1 MSVKSISD
9 LKYFDPNVSKNQTN
23 HAILFF
29 SWRPEFNSKVA
40 VFRDSLFEIIPN
52 IGLLLQA
59 IFVNPKTGE
68 IEANADFRKQGEVD
82 GF

>member
-1 MSVKSISD
+1 MSVKPISD
-9 LKYFDPNVSKNQTN
+9 LKYFDPIISKNPTI
-23 HAILFF
+23 HAISVFF
-29 SWRPEFNSKVA
+29 GAE
-40 VFRDSLFEIIPN
+40 SLLPKLQCFAILYLKLSLTLDCN
-52 IGLLLQA
+52 LQA